1 MKFKSETTIN
11 KYGRPVSSFPSMAA
25 YDMAKKEV
33 EINID
38 PGSEEG
44 DRTAVALID
53 RDTLAIIYW
62 SIIPKT
68 EKRKVKIGDKH
79 DGTKMDNNISRRLN
93 STRS

>member
-1 MKFKSETTIN
+1 MN
-11 KYGRPVSSFPSMAA
+11 V
-25 YDMAKKEV
+25 
-33 EINID
+33 D

-62 SIIPKT
+62 NIIPRN